1 MKFGD
6 PALEPHLLMESA
18 AKLAQKAITASGRK
32 KRGLVAGSIG
42 PYGACLGDG
51 SEYSGD
57 YIDKEGVPQYCSRY
71 LIILT
76 QIRSIKTW
84 ECTTLMFSIENGF
97 ILFYFFFFAEKC
109 QTFKHL
115 LNKFS
120 MY

>member
-18 AKLAQKAITASGRK
+18 AKLAQKAITTSGSK

-71 LIILT
+71 LISLT
-76 QIRSIKTW
+76 QIV
-84 ECTTLMFSIENGF
+84 
-97 ILFYFFFFAEKC
+97 
-109 QTFKHL
+109 
-115 LNKFS
+115 
-120 MY
+120 